1 MAYYLCHIYSR
12 KERENPSLF
21 QYFQGNFSG
30 LVNQLVDTDGTRES
44 IFFALPPLQVPMLCL
59 MVAQAFCLSQVVLVG
74 KYQDHALRLAH
85 PDKSRLAT
93 TFEVTDKTINVPRQ

>member
-44 IFFALPPLQVPMLCL
+44 IFFALPPPFKFLCY
-59 MVAQAFCLSQVVLVG
+59 V
-74 KYQDHALRLAH
+74 
-85 PDKSRLAT
+85 
-93 TFEVTDKTINVPRQ
+93 